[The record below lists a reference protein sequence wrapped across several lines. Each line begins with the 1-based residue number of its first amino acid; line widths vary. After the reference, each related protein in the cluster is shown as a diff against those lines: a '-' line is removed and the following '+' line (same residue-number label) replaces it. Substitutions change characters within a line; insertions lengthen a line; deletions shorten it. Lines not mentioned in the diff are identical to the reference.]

1 MEETL
6 ETLQS
11 LEGQSI
17 QELQNQLEDS
27 KRVLDQMNKNVTGE
41 VLQNLISVMLACDND
56 GDLLLSDAEI
66 DTLIDNLEATQGV
79 QLKEDMFRQAIIDN
93 GRSLAAVMEV
103 TRNLL
108 CGKELSSE
116 QTIFHFLDDGEDT
129 EH

>member
-17 QELQNQLEDS
+17 QELQDQLEDS